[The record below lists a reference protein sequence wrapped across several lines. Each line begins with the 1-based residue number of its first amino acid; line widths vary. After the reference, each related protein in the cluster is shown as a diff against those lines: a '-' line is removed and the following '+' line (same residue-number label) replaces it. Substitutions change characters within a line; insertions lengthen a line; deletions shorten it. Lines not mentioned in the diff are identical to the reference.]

1 MTTAEDHLARAT
13 ELLDMGL
20 RVTRD
25 TSLSIPE
32 RDRRLAELEAAEE
45 QTEFDVLLEDRA
57 AEKQGAW
64 FEQVNR

>member
-32 RDRRLAELEAAEE
+32 RAAELNRLLERISGHLASAEFLAEVAS
-45 QTEFDVLLEDRA
+45 
-57 AEKQGAW
+57 
-64 FEQVNR
+64 

>member
-1 MTTAEDHLARAT
+1 VTTAQDHLDRCV

-32 RDRRLAELEAAEE
+32 RAAELHRLLERISGHLASAEFLAE
-45 QTEFDVLLEDRA
+45 V
-57 AEKQGAW
+57 GS
-64 FEQVNR
+64 